1 MSNKVNLTKW
11 LPKQHNDRLKLFQE
25 SRALVRNLRA
35 LGKKFATEI
44 NVDLPDYYVSLL
56 CFNEKFSCPVKKK
69 VKRGR
74 IACKSL
80 KYLL

>member
-1 MSNKVNLTKW
+1 MGTNVNLTKW

-44 NVDLPDYYVSLL
+44 NVDLPDYYVS
-56 CFNEKFSCPVKKK
+56 KKK
-69 VKRGR
+69 NFDYLYK
-74 IACKSL
+74 KSL
-80 KYLL
+80 NTPYDLKVILLF

>member
-44 NVDLPDYYVSLL
+44 NVDLPDYYVS
-56 CFNEKFSCPVKKK
+56 CF
-69 VKRGR
+69 
-74 IACKSL
+74 
-80 KYLL
+80 YT

>member
-44 NVDLPDYYVSLL
+44 NVDLPDYYVS
-56 CFNEKFSCPVKKK
+56 FF
-69 VKRGR
+69 
-74 IACKSL
+74 
-80 KYLL
+80 YT

>member
-1 MSNKVNLTKW
+1 MGTNVNLTKW

-44 NVDLPDYYVSLL
+44 NVDLPDYYVSTNL
-56 CFNEKFSCPVKKK
+56 VKKFFFTIF
-69 VKRGR
+69 GQ
-74 IACKSL
+74 
-80 KYLL
+80 